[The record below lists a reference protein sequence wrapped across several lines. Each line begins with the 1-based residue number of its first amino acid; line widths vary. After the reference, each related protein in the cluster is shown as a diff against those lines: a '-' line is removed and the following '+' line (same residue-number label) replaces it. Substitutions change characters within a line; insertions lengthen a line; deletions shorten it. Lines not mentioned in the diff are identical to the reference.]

1 MVTINLRGATGTQWL
16 HSFTLRVAR
25 VCTIYQL
32 KREWASEGPVY
43 TPHGEMYDHCPH
55 IDCLPSSVRGRGTD
69 AEEGSNGGWPYQML
83 DTSPDCLQPLTF
95 ILSDFSD

>member
-69 AEEGSNGGWPYQML
+69 AEEGSNGGVA
-83 DTSPDCLQPLTF
+83 
-95 ILSDFSD
+95 LSDVGYFPRLSATINLHII